1 MRTGETSSLRRGP
14 VALTVA
20 ATVVVTLGVLGAIGV
35 VPTPDPAAAA
45 AARAAV
51 DRRPAVVIASEEL
64 ATATAALTAVLQQ
77 PARDAATPAPVDS
90 DAIPES
96 PDPVEDPEALAADS
110 GEGRRVVYSIHGQRV
125 WLVESD
131 GRVSRTYLVSGRL
144 DRPGPGTY
152 EVYSRS
158 EDAISYDYTETM
170 QYMVRFAQGENAA
183 IGFHD
188 IPVTADG
195 TEVQTNA
202 QLGQPLSAGCVRQSE
217 EDALFLWDWAPVG
230 TTVVVVP

>member
-1 MRTGETSSLRRGP
+1 MPTSETSSLRRGP
-14 VALTVA
+14 TLLTFA
-20 ATVVVTLGVLGAIGV
+20 AAVVLTLGVLGAVGV
-35 VPTPDPAAAA
+35 VAPPDPAAAA

-51 DRRPAVVIASEEL
+51 DRRPAVVIASEGL
-64 ATATAALTAVLQQ
+64 ASATAALAAVLQQ
-77 PARDAATPAPVDS
+77 PARDTATPGPVDS
-90 DAIPES
+90 DAVPES
-96 PDPVEDPEALAADS
+96 PEPVEDPEALPADS
-110 GEGRRVVYSIHGQRV
+110 GTGRRVVYSIHGQRV

-158 EDAISYDYTETM
+158 ADAISYDYTETM
-170 QYMVRFAQGENAA
+170 QYMVRFARGENAA

-195 TEVQTNA
+195 AEVQTNT

>member
-1 MRTGETSSLRRGP
+1 MATVETSLRRGP
-14 VALTVA
+14 ALLTA
-20 ATVVVTLGVLGAIGV
+20 AAAVVVILGLLAAIGV
-35 VPTPDPAAAA
+35 LPAPDPAAAA

-51 DRRPAVVIASEEL
+51 DRRPAVVIASEDL
-64 ATATAALTAVLQQ
+64 ATATVQLAGVLQQ
-77 PARDAATPAPVDS
+77 PGRDAATPAPVDS
-90 DAIPES
+90 AAIPEQ
-96 PDPVEDPEALAADS
+96 PEPVDDPETLPDAS

-125 WLVESD
+125 WLVESN
-131 GRVSRTYLVSGRL
+131 GRVSRTYPVSGRL

-158 EDAISYDYTETM
+158 SEAISYDYAETM
-170 QYMVRFAQGENAA
+170 DYMVRFARGENAA

-195 TEVQTNA
+195 TAVQTNA

-217 EDALFLWDWAPVG
+217 EDARFLWDWAPVG
-230 TTVVVVP
+230 TTVVVIP